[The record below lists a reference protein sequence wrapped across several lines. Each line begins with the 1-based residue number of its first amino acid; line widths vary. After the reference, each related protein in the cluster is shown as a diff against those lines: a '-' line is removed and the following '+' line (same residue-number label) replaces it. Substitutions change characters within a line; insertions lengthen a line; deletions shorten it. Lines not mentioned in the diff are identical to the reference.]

1 MRKLPEEVP
10 IARILAALRRCR
22 PYALSIFFTYVLSS
36 AVGIFMAHGGNALAL
51 AQRDKTVKTA
61 VTSDKS
67 SIAHRSG
74 DHVAA
79 AMFDAAGNLFYA
91 AVPQA
96 VLGLAVVPPYFTV
109 AYQGWIGGIVSV
121 DGRHRSR
128 FRSVRATSY
137 YFIVLLL
144 QFIPFSLCIG
154 SGVRCGVELY
164 RQNTDTGMRLSQF
177 RLPRQAL
184 VDVGC
189 AFAVAIPLFIAASA
203 FEFLSP
209 WNT

>member
-1 MRKLPEEVP
+1 M
-10 IARILAALRRCR
+10 IARIIEALRRCR
-22 PYALSIFFTYVLSS
+22 LYALSIFLVYVLSS
-36 AVGIFMAHGGNALAL
+36 AVGIFMAHGGNTLAL
-51 AQRDKTVKTA
+51 EQRDRIVKTA
-61 VTSDKS
+61 VAFDKA
-67 SIAHRSG
+67 SIAHRAG
-74 DHVAA
+74 DHVTAA
-79 AMFDAAGNLFYA
+79 LFDAAGNLFFA
-91 AVPQA
+91 AVPQT
-96 VLGLAVVPPYFTV
+96 VLGLAVVPPYFSV

-128 FRSVRATSY
+128 FRSARATSY

-164 RQNTDTGMRLSQF
+164 RQNAGVGWRFSQF

-189 AFAVAIPLFIAASA
+189 AFAVAVPLFLIASA

>member
-1 MRKLPEEVP
+1 M
-10 IARILAALRRCR
+10 IARIIEAFRRCR
-22 PYALSIFFTYVLSS
+22 LYALSIFLMYVLSS
-36 AVGIFMAHGGNALAL
+36 AAGIFMAHGGSTLAL
-51 AQRDKTVKTA
+51 EQRDRIVKTA
-61 VTSDKS
+61 LASDKS

-74 DHVAA
+74 DHVTAA
-79 AMFDAAGNLFYA
+79 LFDAAGNLFFA
-91 AVPQA
+91 AVPQT
-96 VLGLAVVPPYFTV
+96 VLGLAVVPPYFSV

-121 DGRHRSR
+121 DGKHRSR
-128 FRSVRATSY
+128 FRSARATSY

-154 SGVRCGVELY
+154 AGVRCGVELY
-164 RQNTDTGMRLSQF
+164 RQNADVGWRFSQF
-177 RLPRQAL
+177 RVPRQAL

-189 AFAVAIPLFIAASA
+189 AFAVAIPLFLVASA

>member
-1 MRKLPEEVP
+1 MIV
-10 IARILAALRRCR
+10 RIIEALRRCR
-22 PYALSIFFTYVLSS
+22 LYALSIFLTYVLSS
-36 AVGIFMAHGGNALAL
+36 AVGIFMAHGGSTLAL
-51 AQRDKTVKTA
+51 EQRDKIVKTA

-74 DHVAA
+74 DHGTAA
-79 AMFDAAGNLFYA
+79 LFDAAGNLFLA
-91 AVPQA
+91 ALPQT
-96 VLGLAVVPPYFTV
+96 VLGLAVVPPYFSV

-121 DGRHRSR
+121 DGKHRSR
-128 FRSVRATSY
+128 FRNVRATSY

-164 RQNTDTGMRLSQF
+164 RQNADVGWRFSQF

-189 AFAVAIPLFIAASA
+189 AITVAIPLFLIASA

-209 WNT
+209 WNA